1 MWWLE
6 GFLVVDTRRGFIFL
20 MFSLLYEG
28 NFLSYTF
35 LIDKKDFFFLLI
47 NKICRGCSKDLLIG
61 ILDRCGG
68 WRGF

>member
-35 LIDKKDFFFLLI
+35 LMDKKRLFFYLLTRYVGVAQ
-47 NKICRGCSKDLLIG
+47 KTYLLAS
-61 ILDRCGG
+61 
-68 WRGF
+68 